1 MSGSRQLHL
10 GAFMRPTTIHT
21 GAWRYPGAFPDANFN
36 FAHLKRFAQTLER
49 AKFDAFFMADHLA
62 VLNMPLD
69 ALKHS
74 HTVTSFEPFTL
85 LSALSQVTERIGL
98 VATGSTTFDAPYHIA
113 RRFASLDHI
122 SGGRAGWNVVTTS
135 NPDAA
140 LNFGLEEHVE
150 HGERYRR
157 AREFYDVVTGL
168 WDSWADNAF
177 IRDVE
182 HGIFFDPTKMH
193 VLDHK
198 GKYLSVRGPLNIARP
213 VQGWPVIVQAGAS
226 EAGRQLAA
234 ETAEA
239 VFTAQSNLAAGRQF
253 YADVKGRM
261 KELGRAREH
270 MKILPACFVVVGET
284 VEEARA
290 KRAKLDSLVDY
301 ANAIASLSIAL
312 GHDASKFD
320 PDGPLPANIPE
331 SNASQ
336 SGRQRAIDLARR
348 ENLTVR
354 QLAQRLGGY
363 SGLAM
368 VGTPKTIADEMEEWL
383 FAEGCDGF
391 TVMFP
396 YLPGAL
402 DDFVERVVPELQS
415 RGLFRRDYEG
425 TTLREHLGLPRPDNR
440 FFSD

>member
-1 MSGSRQLHL
+1 M
-10 GAFMRPTTIHT
+10 
-21 GAWRYPGAFPDANFN
+21 
-36 FAHLKRFAQTLER
+36 
-49 AKFDAFFMADHLA
+49 
-62 VLNMPLD
+62 
-69 ALKHS
+69 
-74 HTVTSFEPFTL
+74 
-85 LSALSQVTERIGL
+85 
-98 VATGSTTFDAPYHIA
+98 
-113 RRFASLDHI
+113 
-122 SGGRAGWNVVTTS
+122 
-135 NPDAA
+135 
-140 LNFGLEEHVE
+140 E

-168 WDSWADNAF
+168 WDSWADDAF

-182 HGIFFDPTKMH
+182 DGIFFDPAKMH

-198 GKYLSVRGPLNIARP
+198 GKYFSVRGPLNIARP
-213 VQGWPVIVQAGAS
+213 IQGWPVIVQAGAS
-226 EAGRQLAA
+226 ESGRQLAA

-239 VFTAQSNLAAGRQF
+239 VFTAQSDLAVGQQF

-261 KELGRAREH
+261 EKLGRAREH
-270 MKILPACFVVVGET
+270 MKILPACFVVVGDT
-284 VEEARA
+284 VEEAKA

-320 PDGPLPANIPE
+320 PDEPLPDNIPE
-331 SNASQ
+331 SNASK
-336 SGRQRAIDLARR
+336 SGRERAIALGQR

-368 VGTPKTIADEMEEWL
+368 VGTPQTIADEMEEWL
-383 FAEGCDGF
+383 ETEGSDGF

-396 YLPGAL
+396 YLPGGL
-402 DDFVERVVPELQS
+402 DDFVERVVPELQR

-425 TTLREHLGLPRPDNR
+425 TTLREHLGLPRPKNR
-440 FFSD
+440 FFRELSNAIDLRARCPAPPSSLPCCSLHVRRAGAKPRPCPTACPSPADVATAGRAECTPPRSADTARPSPCAASTRYRRRTTHTRKLVPLSA